1 MLTTPNP
8 NRLIRSDEVFRRTGY
23 KRTSIMRFIKAG
35 TFPAPVRNGG
45 ALLFSEAQVQEW
57 IDSRIAAVEVSK

>member
-1 MLTTPNP
+1 MPTTPPP

-35 TFPAPVRNGG
+35 TFPAPVRDGG
-45 ALLFSEAQVQEW
+45 ALLFSESTVQDW
-57 IDSRIAAVEVSK
+57 IDRRLMAGEVSK